1 MLQLINWVLVQI
13 LQVNKHGYLLIK
25 SKLIIKWFWLFI
37 MLDLIDWVL
46 VQILQV
52 NKHKYLLI
60 KFKLII
66 NLVNTLSF
74 LVITEAL
81 SVIIP

>member
-1 MLQLINWVLVQI
+1 
-13 LQVNKHGYLLIK
+13 
-25 SKLIIKWFWLFI
+25 